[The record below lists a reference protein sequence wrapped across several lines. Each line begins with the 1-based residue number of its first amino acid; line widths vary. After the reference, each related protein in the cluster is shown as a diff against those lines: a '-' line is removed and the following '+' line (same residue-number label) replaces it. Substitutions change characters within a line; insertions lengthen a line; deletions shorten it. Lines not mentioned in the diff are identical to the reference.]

1 MSPWRGRRSRFAR
14 GDLVLLD
21 MWAKL
26 DQPGAVYY
34 DITWTGFCG
43 ANPPEE
49 MLKVF
54 GVVREGRDRAIERV
68 QRGVRGGRGG
78 AGI

>member
-1 MSPWRGRRSRFAR
+1 MLPTRTTSRSKTRPRPFAP
-14 GDLVLLD
+14 GDFVLLD

-43 ANPPEE
+43 DNPSDA
-49 MLKVF
+49 MLNVF
-54 GVVREGRDRAIERV
+54 GVVTGARDAAFAAFRRP
-68 QRGVRGGRGG
+68 
-78 AGI
+78 